1 MVFWNDLLWVLDIS
15 HFPIRK
21 RYIIVAILV
30 MARTS
35 SVEKPQYMK
44 SRLDWLSGRK
54 FDAE

>member
-1 MVFWNDLLWVLDIS
+1 
-15 HFPIRK
+15 
-21 RYIIVAILV
+21 VAILV